1 MRFVHFSDTH
11 LGFSDLNKI
20 DPDTGINQREND
32 FYNAWWH
39 LIEKI
44 LELKPDFVVHAGDL
58 FQSPR
63 PNNRAIRIAMEGIQK
78 ISEAGMPFIVVAGNH
93 STPRIRHTGS
103 IFESIALFPHVHA
116 AYKSRYE
123 CFRVGECAI
132 HCIPH
137 CSLSEE
143 LNAAYEMV
151 ALDPEAT
158 FQILV
163 THGAWRNAG
172 GELVGSVGEFNEQ
185 LLENPEKKLNVKFD
199 YIALGHYHKHIEV
212 APNAIYSGSTERTSF
227 NEIGYTS
234 GLILVDLQE
243 KSHKYLEIPFR
254 PMTAIGPVDCNRMGC
269 EEVYQA
275 IELAGRGAPE
285 GCMLRLE
292 LDHLARETMLAL
304 DMQRIDA
311 FFPSALYV
319 EKILHPA
326 EENDLQYANTSIG
339 SLPLEFERYIEMQ
352 ENTALDREKFLNLGL
367 SLLDLANQNEP
378 IG

>member
-11 LGFSDLNKI
+11 LGYSHLNKI
-20 DPDTGINQREND
+20 DPESGINQREND
-32 FYNAWWH
+32 FYRAWWH
-39 LIEKI
+39 VIEKI
-44 LELKPDFVVHAGDL
+44 LDLKPDFVVHAGDL

-78 ISEAGMPFIVVAGNH
+78 IGDAGIPFVVVAGNH

-103 IFESIALFPHVHA
+103 IFESIALFPFVHA
-116 AYKSRYE
+116 AYKSQYE
-123 CFRVGECAI
+123 RFRIGDCAI

-143 LNAAYEMV
+143 LNVAYDAL
-151 ALDPEAT
+151 ALDPEAA

-163 THGAWRNAG
+163 THGAWRNSG
-172 GELVGSVGEFNEQ
+172 GELVGSIGEFNEQ
-185 LLENPEKKLNVKFD
+185 LLENPEQKLNMTFD

-227 NEIGYTS
+227 NEIDYTS
-234 GLILVDLQE
+234 GLILVDLHE
-243 KSHKYLEIPFR
+243 KTHEYLEIPFR
-254 PMTAIGPVDCNRMGC
+254 PMKAIGPIDCSRMGC
-269 EEVYQA
+269 DEVYQT
-275 IELAGRGAPE
+275 IEQASCKVPE

-319 EKILHPA
+319 EKTLNPA
-326 EENDLQYANTSIG
+326 EENNLLHANTSIG
-339 SLPLEFERYIEMQ
+339 SMPAEFERYIEML
-352 ENTALDREKFLNLGL
+352 EDITLDREKFLNFGL
-367 SLLDLANQNEP
+367 SLLDLADQNEP